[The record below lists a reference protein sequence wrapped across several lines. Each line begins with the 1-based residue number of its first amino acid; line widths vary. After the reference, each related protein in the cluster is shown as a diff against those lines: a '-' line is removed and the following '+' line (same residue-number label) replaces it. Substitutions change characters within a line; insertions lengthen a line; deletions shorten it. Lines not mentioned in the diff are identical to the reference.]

1 MRVQSFTC
9 LRRWEELNNVAI
21 PKPEKLIFF
30 LFFVLTLPVARWALD
45 PPWERGWCY
54 RRAGHT
60 RDESCTLIAR
70 LFGRM
75 MAEVLRAFPHPFL
88 RRQWVQ

>member
-1 MRVQSFTC
+1 MRRSEVRVQSFTC

-45 PPWERGWCY
+45 PPWERGWC
-54 RRAGHT
+54 
-60 RDESCTLIAR
+60 
-70 LFGRM
+70 
-75 MAEVLRAFPHPFL
+75 
-88 RRQWVQ
+88 